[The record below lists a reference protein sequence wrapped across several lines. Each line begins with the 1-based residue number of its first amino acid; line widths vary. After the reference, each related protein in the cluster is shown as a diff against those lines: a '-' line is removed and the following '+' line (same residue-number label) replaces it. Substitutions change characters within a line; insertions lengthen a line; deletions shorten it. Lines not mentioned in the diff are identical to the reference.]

1 VTSPAETPA
10 QTPAEKPA
18 LSHATSHATSAAA
31 SALPARWRARYR
43 LTPWWAKVIVIWGLS
58 RVVTTTLILILAS
71 VQGKNPWTGAHPTYT
86 QFANMWDGLWYNIV
100 AVSGYPSVLPL
111 TETGH
116 IAENAWAF
124 MPGYPMLVRL
134 LMLITGLDWAPL
146 AVFVSLAFSLATA
159 LLFYRL
165 MRRVLPASTALF
177 SVVLFCVAP
186 LSPLL
191 QFGYAESMYLFL
203 LTLALLL
210 LLDRRY
216 ALLFPVIA
224 VMALTRPSG
233 LAFALALGLHVI
245 YRFVT
250 RRRDPFPMRERMLA
264 ASVAVFSGVMGL
276 AWILVAWAVT
286 GSMSAYTDTELAW
299 RSSYIGYQELV
310 PFAAWFQSGV
320 WWLGQPLGYI
330 VVVALILAFTLFMF
344 SPPVRRLGVDLRF
357 WVASYALYL
366 LAVFFPQS
374 STFRL
379 LMPMFPL
386 LGAIAVPRNVA
397 YRIVLVVLGIA
408 GQWGW
413 LLLCWGVDG
422 RDWTPP

>member
-1 VTSPAETPA
+1 MTATVTSPANSPATPA
-10 QTPAEKPA
+10 GAGHSGP
-18 LSHATSHATSAAA
+18 

-43 LTPWWAKVIVIWGLS
+43 LTPWWAKVIGIWALS

-71 VQGKNPWTGAHPTYT
+71 VQGNNPWTGAHPTYV

-116 IAENAWAF
+116 VAENAWAF

-146 AVFVSLAFSLATA
+146 AVFVSLVFSLATA

-165 MRRVLPASTALF
+165 MLRVLPASTALF

-191 QFGYAESMYLFL
+191 QFGYAESMYLFF
-203 LTLALLL
+203 LTLALMLV
-210 LLDRRY
+210 LDRRY
-216 ALLFPVIA
+216 AALFPVIA

-245 YRFVT
+245 YRFVV
-250 RRRDPFPMRERMLA
+250 RGRDPFPLRERMLA

-276 AWILVAWAVT
+276 AWLLAAWAVT

-299 RSSYIGYQELV
+299 RSAYIGYQELV
-310 PFAAWFQSGV
+310 PFTAWFQSGV
-320 WWLGQPLGYI
+320 WWLGQPLGII
-330 VVVALILAFTLFMF
+330 VVIALILAFGLFMF

-386 LGAIAVPRNVA
+386 LGAIAIPRSRV
-397 YRIVLVVLGIA
+397 YRIALVLLGIL

-413 LLLCWGVDG
+413 LLIAWGVDG
-422 RDWTPP
+422 ADWTPP